1 MQEVLNA
8 TATKVTT
15 TLTKSTATGY
25 SSGLVV
31 MFTKENIKTMNETGM
46 ERCTGQMEAVTRVNG
61 SEAFNMDTVK

>member
-46 ERCTGQMEAVTRVNG
+46 ERCTGQMEVVTRVNG
-61 SEAFNMDTVK
+61 SEASNMDTVK